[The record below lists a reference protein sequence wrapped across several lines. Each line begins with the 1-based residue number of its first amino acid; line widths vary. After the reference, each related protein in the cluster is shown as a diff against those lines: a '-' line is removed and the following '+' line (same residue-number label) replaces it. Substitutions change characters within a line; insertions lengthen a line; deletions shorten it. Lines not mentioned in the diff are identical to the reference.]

1 VVRLAHEVEEPSQ
14 HARSTLVSRNG
25 PELGG
30 AQDDGAGHATNLNLG
45 GLRADNFDT
54 LTHHSASATACDVS
68 DRFDLCIRNGTIVTA
83 SDRFQADLGIRDG
96 RVFAVGRELRGADR
110 DIDASGLLVLPGGVD
125 AHCHIEEPAY
135 LGAELADDFDSATLA
150 AACGGTTTIM
160 PFVNRLEGATLR
172 ESAEDYAARAQARA
186 RIDYAFHVIVGQT
199 SMPSIAE
206 ELPALMR
213 DGYLSVKVYMSYA
226 GYMLDDQRILEV
238 METTRRFGGL
248 TMVHAENG
256 HCVHFLSDRVQRT
269 QGGSLALFGATAP
282 PAVEREATHRA
293 ITLAEVSGARTLLVH
308 VSASQALEQIR
319 WAHAHGI
326 NILAETC
333 PQYLLRT
340 ADDLTR
346 PGWEAAKFLCSPPLR
361 TAADV
366 AQLWQGIGDGTFD
379 LVSSDHC
386 PYRFE
391 GPTGKKVAGSTANFQ
406 HVPPGLPGI
415 ETRLMLLFSEGV
427 RRRRI
432 TLEQFVALTATNPA
446 KIYGLYPTKGS
457 LMPGA
462 DADIVLWDPEAQA
475 VIRHAALHDQCDYTP
490 FEGQAIEGCPVMTFS
505 RGECLFDR
513 GRIFGAPGRG
523 RLIARSRPL

>member
-1 VVRLAHEVEEPSQ
+1 MR
-14 HARSTLVSRNG
+14 
-25 PELGG
+25 G
-30 AQDDGAGHATNLNLG
+30 ALH
-45 GLRADNFDT
+45 
-54 LTHHSASATACDVS
+54 
-68 DRFDLCIRNGTIVTA
+68 FDLAIRNGTIVTA

-96 RVFAVGRELRGADR
+96 CVLAIGRDLPPADR
-110 DIDASGLLVLPGGVD
+110 DVDASGLLVLPGGVD
-125 AHCHIEEPAY
+125 AHCHIEEPAF

-160 PFVNRLEGATLR
+160 PFVNRLEGASLR
-172 ESAEDYAARAQARA
+172 ESAEDYAARARARA
-186 RIDYAFHVIVGQT
+186 RIDYAFHVIVGQ
-199 SMPSIAE
+199 SSIASIAE
-206 ELPALMR
+206 ELPALLQA
-213 DGYLSVKVYMSYA
+213 GYLSVKVYMSYA
-226 GYMLDDQRILEV
+226 GYMLDDERILEV

-256 HCVHFLSDRVQRT
+256 HCVHFLSDRLQRA
-269 QGGSLALFGATAP
+269 QGGSLALWGGTAP

-319 WAHAHGI
+319 WAHAQGI
-326 NILAETC
+326 KILAETC
-333 PQYLLRT
+333 PQYLVRT
-340 ADDLTR
+340 AEDLAR
-346 PGWEAAKFLCSPPLR
+346 PGWDAAKFVCSPPLR
-361 TAADV
+361 AATDV
-366 AQLWQGIGDGTFD
+366 AQLWQGVGDGTFD

-391 GPTGKKVAGSTANFQ
+391 GPTGKKVAGSDAHFR

-462 DADIVLWDPEAQA
+462 DADIVLWDPEAQG
-475 VIRHAALHDQCDYTP
+475 VIRHADLHDACDYTP
-490 FEGQAIEGCPVMTFS
+490 FEGQTIEGRPVMTFS

-513 GRIFGAPGRG
+513 GRILGGPGRG
-523 RLIARSRPL
+523 RIIARSRSP